1 MPEKK
6 ELPKSFNRLIVEAG
20 KPVLTDFFATW
31 CNPCKVVSP
40 IISQLAREYKGRI
53 LSVKIDID
61 KNRHVQRK
69 YLIQSV
75 PTVILFWK
83 GKELFRI
90 VGVQAREYY
99 KEQIEMHLPKEQQQS

>member
-6 ELPKSFNRLIVEAG
+6 NLPKSFNRLVEESK
-20 KPVLTDFFATW
+20 KPILTDFFATW
-31 CNPCKVVSP
+31 CNPCKAVSP
-40 IISQLAREYKGRI
+40 IITRLAKEYHGRL

-61 KNRHVQRK
+61 KKRHIQKK

-90 VGVQAREYY
+90 VGAQTYEYY
-99 KEQIEMHLPKEQQQS
+99 KEQIELHLGTQ

>member
-1 MPEKK
+1 M
-6 ELPKSFNRLIVEAG
+6 I
-20 KPVLTDFFATW
+20 T
-31 CNPCKVVSP
+31 
-40 IISQLAREYKGRI
+40 QLAKEFRGRI

-61 KNRHVQRK
+61 KKRHIQRK

-90 VGVQAREYY
+90 VGTQSYEYY
-99 KEQIEMHLPKEQQQS
+99 KEQIEAHLV

>member
-1 MPEKK
+1 MTEKK
-6 ELPKSFNRLIVEAG
+6 GLPKSFNRLIEESE

-31 CNPCKVVSP
+31 CNPCKAVSP
-40 IISQLAREYKGRI
+40 IITRLAKEYRGRI

-61 KNRHVQRK
+61 KKRHVQKK
-69 YLIQSV
+69 YHVQSV

-90 VGVQAREYY
+90 VGKQTYEHY
-99 KEQIEMHLPKEQQQS
+99 KEQIEIHLTKE